1 MLFNYNSYSLKPGIY
16 EIKNLLSGKSY
27 IGSAKRFKARWM
39 GHSSSL
45 KNRKHQCKHL
55 RNSFNKH
62 FEEQKN
68 DNFIEFHVL
77 EVMENSTKE
86 ERLIREEFWINKFKS
101 DGVEIYN
108 SQLKPTNEPKDRS
121 CFSLAPEETKLKH
134 SERSKKNWQNP
145 EYLAKNP
152 CGTSQEKS
160 DRILEKWKN
169 EEYRN
174 KMIEVCKQNSSN
186 VKSKQRLIARSQ
198 KTYNGLIAPD
208 GTVYSPIVNLRQF
221 AKDHSVIYNHLWNL
235 VSGKYGQYDGW
246 RSLDNP
252 NPKRKK
258 RVLSEAHKIQIGLSK
273 KGHKYNLG
281 CKRTEE
287 TKKKISIAHT
297 GRPNLSAVGN
307 KNFLGKKHT
316 EETKR
321 KSSEN
326 QKKRFLEK
334 CKQEAIK
341 LNLTLEEFL
350 KIKEE
355 NKKKYQKEYREKN
368 KALKHKTCPATK
380 THPATKTCPF

>member
-1 MLFNYNSYSLKPGIY
+1 MLFYYNDNCSKKPGIY
-16 EIKNLLSGKSY
+16 EIINKLSNKRY
-27 IGSAKRFKARWM
+27 IGSAKCFQERWH
-39 GHSSSL
+39 GHASSL
-45 KNRKHQCKHL
+45 KNKKHQCKHL
-55 RNSFNKH
+55 RNSFNKY

-68 DNFIEFHVL
+68 DDFIEFNVL
-77 EVMENSTKE
+77 EIMENSTKE
-86 ERLIREEFWINKFKS
+86 ERLIREEYWINEYKKKNI
-101 DGVEIYN
+101 ELYN
-108 SQLKPTNEPKDRS
+108 SQLKPTKEPKDRS
-121 CFSLAPEETKLKH
+121 CFSLSPEETKLKH

-145 EYLAKNP
+145 IYLAKNP
-152 CGTSQEKS
+152 CGTNQEKR
-160 DRILEKWKN
+160 DRLLKKWKN
-169 EEYRN
+169 EDFR
-174 KMIEVCKQNSSN
+174 KLVSDNSKKYNSDD
-186 VKSKQRLIARSQ
+186 KHIQKLITRSQ

-208 GTVYSPIVNLRQF
+208 GTIYSPIANLRKF
-221 AKDHSVIYNHLWNL
+221 AKEHNIAAGNL
-235 VSGKYGQYDGW
+235 YALVGGKYGQYDGW
-246 RSLDNP
+246 KSIDNP

-258 RVLSEAHKIQIGLSK
+258 VTLSAEHKIKIGLSK
-273 KGHKYNLG
+273 KGNKYNLG
-281 CKRTEE
+281 KNRSDE

-297 GRPNLSAVGN
+297 GRSNPSAVGN

-368 KALKHKTCPATK
+368 KALKYKTSPLCY
-380 THPATKTCPF
+380 